1 MKVNVP
7 LHDGQRRI
15 ISERRRF
22 NVICCGRRWGK
33 SRMAFALA
41 LETIA
46 AMGTVA
52 YACPTAEDYSKRWD
66 EACEFYR
73 PMLSDVKTADGA
85 LVFRNGARMDW
96 FGLHR
101 DTGIRGNRYH
111 RFIIDEA
118 AHAPKLEQAWTYA
131 IRATLADY
139 KGDAYF
145 MSTPNGGNYFK
156 TLYDSTG
163 PDWARWQLPTYD
175 NPFMDRAEVEGLADT
190 MSSIAYRQEILAE
203 FVDVQGARVKREWL
217 RYGPHPDGCSY
228 VVGVDLAA
236 SQRDEADYTAIVV
249 TAKDAQGTYYV
260 VDVIRTKATFND
272 ILRTIKAVYDK
283 WQPRS
288 VAVEAVQAQQYV
300 TQELARQ
307 YMMPVQ
313 PVYPNR
319 DKVSRFMSVEGK
331 IEHGHVVLAPH
342 LIREFEDELLSFP
355 HGQHDDMVD
364 ALVYSLLGHDSGVR
378 ITRL

>member
-1 MKVNVP
+1 MKVNVN
-7 LHDGQRRI
+7 LHAGQRRI
-15 ISERRRF
+15 LAERKRF

-46 AMGTVA
+46 ALGNVA

-66 EACEFYR
+66 EALEFFR
-73 PMLSDVKTADGA
+73 PILTDVRTADGQ
-85 LVFRNGARMDW
+85 LVFMNGKRMDW
-96 FGLHR
+96 YGLHR

-118 AHAPKLEQAWTYA
+118 AHAPKLETAWTYA
-131 IRATLADY
+131 IRATLTDY

-156 TLYDSTG
+156 TLYDTDA
-163 PDWARWQLPTYD
+163 PDWMRWQLPTWD
-175 NPFMDRAEVEGLADT
+175 NPFMDRAEVESLQDT

-217 RYGPHPDGCSY
+217 RYGPAPEGLTYSI
-228 VVGVDLAA
+228 GVDLAA
-236 SQRDEADYTAIVV
+236 SQRDEADFTAIVV
-249 TAKDAQGTYYV
+249 TGYDGQGTYYV
-260 VDVIRTKATFND
+260 VDVFRTKATFND
-272 ILRTIKAVYDK
+272 IIRSIKMMADK
-283 WQPRS
+283 WQPQS
-288 VAVEAVQAQQYV
+288 VCVESVQSQAYV
-300 TQELARQ
+300 VQELTRQ
-307 YMMPVQ
+307 YMLPIQ

-319 DKVSRFMSVEGK
+319 DKVSRFMAIEGK
-331 IEHGHVVLAPH
+331 IEHGHVVMVPGLERA
-342 LIREFEDELLSFP
+342 FEDELLSFP

-364 ALVYSLLGHDSGVR
+364 AMVYALMGHENRVGV
-378 ITRL
+378 IRL